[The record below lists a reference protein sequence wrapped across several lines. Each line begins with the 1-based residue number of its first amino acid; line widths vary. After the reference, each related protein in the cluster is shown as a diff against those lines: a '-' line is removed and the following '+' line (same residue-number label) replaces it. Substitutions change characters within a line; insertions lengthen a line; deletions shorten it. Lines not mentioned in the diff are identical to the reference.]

1 MSRLIT
7 RHEKHVYIIGEVST
21 LSSSTPFKPLQAMFL
36 KGARVTL
43 GTAPSG
49 NGSTVVN
56 LIRNGDTNDV
66 LYSATFDVG
75 DTTVNINTE
84 ASLAAGDEMSLN
96 VAQVADTSG
105 GLDLIFSLKYH
116 N

>member
-1 MSRLIT
+1 M
-7 RHEKHVYIIGEVST
+7 Y
-21 LSSSTPFKPLQAMFL
+21 F
-36 KGARVTL
+36 KGATVTL

-66 LYSATFDVG
+66 LYSATFNAG
-75 DTTVNINTE
+75 DSSVSVSTE
-84 ASLAAGDEMSLN
+84 VTLAAGDEMSLN

-105 GLDLIFSLKYH
+105 GLDLIFSLSYH

>member
-7 RHEKHVYIIGEVST
+7 RLEKHVYIIGEVT
-21 LSSSTPFKPLQAMFL
+21 VLSSSTPFKPLNTMYF
-36 KGARVTL
+36 KGATATL

-56 LIRNGDTNDV
+56 LIRNGDANDV
-66 LYSATFDVG
+66 IYSATFNAG
-75 DTTVNINTE
+75 DTSVSISNEGTLVQ
-84 ASLAAGDEMSLN
+84 GDEISVN
-96 VAQVADTSG
+96 VTQVADVSG

>member
-7 RHEKHVYIIGEVST
+7 RLERHVYIVGEVT
-21 LSSSTPFKPLQAMFL
+21 ALSSSTPFKPLQTMYF
-36 KGARVTL
+36 KGATMTL
-43 GTAPSG
+43 GTAPAG

-56 LIRNGDTNDV
+56 LIRNGDVNDV
-66 LYSATFDVG
+66 LYSATFNAG
-75 DTTVNINTE
+75 DTSVSVSTE
-84 ASLAAGDEMSLN
+84 VTLAAGDEMSLN

-105 GLDLIFSLKYH
+105 GLDLIFALTYH